1 LAGALFHHSDNRAE
15 VLAKYQSVAGMNGD
29 AAKGAAVFA
38 GNCASCHA
46 FGGQGH
52 AVGPDLGG
60 FRNKSVQDFLVAIL
74 DPNAAIEP
82 RFVSYSVET
91 KDGRSLTGII
101 RAETATSLTLAQG
114 GGVEEK
120 ILRGDI
126 AEIKAGNVSLMPEGL
141 EQNMA
146 PSDLADL
153 IAYLRKVNPQ

>member
-1 LAGALFHHSDNRAE
+1 LAGALFHRSDNRAE
-15 VLAKYQSVAGMNGD
+15 VLARYQSIVGMKGD

-60 FRNKSVQDFLVAIL
+60 FRDKSVQDFLVAIL

-82 RFVSYSVET
+82 RFVSYAVET

-126 AEIKAGNVSLMPEGL
+126 AEIKAGNLSLMPEGL

-153 IAYLRKVNPQ
+153 IAYLRKASPQ